1 MMENASDK
9 KIVLV
14 TGATSG
20 IGKAIADH
28 LHDNGNKVY
37 GAARRPENLSSSL
50 FPVLKLDVTSD
61 DSVLNCVNQIIAE
74 EKRIDVLVNNAGFG
88 IAGPIEE
95 NSIEEAKAQF
105 DTNYF
110 GMVRMC
116 KAVIPH
122 MRAAGKGLII
132 NISSIGGIVC
142 VPFQAHYSASK
153 FAVEGLSE
161 GLRLE
166 VARFGIKVVLIE
178 PGDFKTGFPSCRRI
192 NDMSK
197 TDSPYNPCFMNSI
210 KMMEKGEL
218 CGPEP
223 TPIARQVEKIMRKKS
238 PKLRY
243 TVASFPQNIIPPLK
257 RLLPWKVIER
267 IIASNYKIE
276 I

>member
-1 MMENASDK
+1 MGNNLDRK
-9 KIVLV
+9 VVLV

-20 IGKAIADH
+20 IGKTIAEY
-28 LHDNGNKVY
+28 LHSMGYIVY
-37 GAARRPENLSSSL
+37 GAARRPEHVSKLS

-61 DSVLNCVNQIIAE
+61 DSVMDCVNRIIND
-74 EKRIDVLVNNAGFG
+74 EKKIDVLINNAGFG

-110 GMVRMC
+110 GVVRMC

-122 MRAAGKGLII
+122 MRAAGNGLII
-132 NISSIGGIVC
+132 NISSIGGLVC
-142 VPFQAHYSASK
+142 VPFQAHYCASK

-166 VARFGIKVVLIE
+166 VARFGVKVALIE

-192 NDMSK
+192 DDMSK
-197 TDSPYNPCFMNSI
+197 NESPYNPFFMNSI

-223 TPIARQVEKIMRKKS
+223 TPIALQVEKIIRKKT

-243 TVASFPQNIIPPLK
+243 TVAHMPQNLIPPLK
-257 RLLPWKVIER
+257 RLLPWKIIEK
-267 IIASNYKIE
+267 IIAKNYRLDI
-276 I
+276 

>member
-1 MMENASDK
+1 MGNNPDRK
-9 KIVLV
+9 VVLV

-20 IGKAIADH
+20 IGKTIAEH
-28 LHDNGNKVY
+28 LHSKGYIVY
-37 GAARRPENLSSSL
+37 GAARRPNNLSSSS
-50 FPVLKLDVTSD
+50 FPVLKLDVTSENSAID
-61 DSVLNCVNQIIAE
+61 CVNSVIEAE
-74 EKRIDVLVNNAGFG
+74 KKIDVLVNNAGFG

-110 GMVRMC
+110 GVVRMC

-122 MRAAGKGLII
+122 MRDAGNGLII
-132 NISSIGGIVC
+132 NISSIGGIIC
-142 VPFQAHYSASK
+142 VPFQAHYCASK

-192 NDMSK
+192 DDMSK
-197 TDSPYNPCFMNSI
+197 SESPYNPCFMNSI

-218 CGPEP
+218 HGPEP
-223 TPIARQVEKIMRKKS
+223 TPVAHQVEKIIKTKS
-238 PKLRY
+238 PRLRY
-243 TVASFPQNIIPPLK
+243 TVAYPPQNLIPPLK
-257 RLLPWKVIER
+257 RLLPWSAIEK
-267 IIASNYKIE
+267 IIAKNYRID